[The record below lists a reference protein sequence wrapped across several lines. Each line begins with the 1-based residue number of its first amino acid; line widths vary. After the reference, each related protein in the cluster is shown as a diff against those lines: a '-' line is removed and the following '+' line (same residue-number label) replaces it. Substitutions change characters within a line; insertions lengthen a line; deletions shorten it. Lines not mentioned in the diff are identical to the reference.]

1 MSLSPM
7 DEFMA
12 HQTCETFDHVFTSD
26 RNFYDRYYFNL
37 HPSSDELFLI
47 MGMGQYPNLGTM
59 DAFVSVSHGDHLY
72 VVRASRELGS
82 NRLDTTVGPF
92 GVELLEG
99 LKKIRVWCEPNEWG
113 LTFDL
118 SFDGTVPAVE
128 EPRTFQRQDHGRV
141 TMDTSRYSQVG
152 NWSGSLEVAGQSY
165 DVTPDRWKGVRDH
178 SWGVRSVGE
187 PEAPGIR
194 IKTAMQGFGFYHVWA
209 PLQLEDYQLKLFAE
223 EDMHGNRTVE
233 ESVKIHSFANGGA
246 IEQMG
251 RPEFKFHYKSGTREL
266 ESAVIEVE
274 DPAGKLI
281 TIQATPLRTVYLAAG
296 SGYIPRPDWVHGMY
310 QGELKVEGLSFDMST
325 PQARAENGPLYET
338 LSRFELSTGE
348 VSYGLLE
355 NLVVGIY
362 HPDGFDDAAAVAP

>member
-1 MSLSPM
+1 M
-7 DEFMA
+7 
-12 HQTCETFDHVFTSD
+12 
-26 RNFYDRYYFNL
+26 
-37 HPSSDELFLI
+37 
-47 MGMGQYPNLGTM
+47 
-59 DAFVSVSHGDHLY
+59 
-72 VVRASRELGS
+72 
-82 NRLDTTVGPF
+82 
-92 GVELLEG
+92 
-99 LKKIRVWCEPNEWG
+99 
-113 LTFDL
+113 
-118 SFDGTVPAVE
+118 
-128 EPRTFQRQDHGRV
+128 
-141 TMDTSRYSQVG
+141 
-152 NWSGSLEVAGQSY
+152 
-165 DVTPDRWKGVRDH
+165 
-178 SWGVRSVGE
+178 
-187 PEAPGIR
+187 
-194 IKTAMQGFGFYHVWA
+194 
-209 PLQLEDYQLKLFAE
+209 
-223 EDMHGNRTVE
+223 
-233 ESVKIHSFANGGA
+233 KIHSFANGGA